1 MSFWGQ
7 KKNCQGQ
14 HHSFWPFPPISQ
26 KSKIHHHSCR
36 FVVFKVHIG
45 EPWAPSY
52 LTRFHQNITT
62 RETCSIYQLGCSQC
76 ILQVIKTRLL
86 SIFKRLRLSIKLN
99 IHYHSHSLPFP
110 PEYSRLSLQASTQ
123 STTTPF
129 RGSTMAE
136 AMFRWWFTTMATRF
150 LKQKSTLM
158 PLSTPMTWPRDH
170 WWVIFFRSKTNLKL
184 FL

>member
-14 HHSFWPFPPISQ
+14 NHSFWPFPPISQ

-45 EPWAPSY
+45 EPWAPSS

-62 RETCSIYQLGCSQC
+62 LETCSIYQLGCSQC
-76 ILQVIKTRLL
+76 IQQVIKTRLL

-99 IHYHSHSLPFP
+99 IHTIAIACHFHRSIHFFHCRRLHNQLQRPFVDQLWRRRCSDDGLP
-110 PEYSRLSLQASTQ
+110 QWQ
-123 STTTPF
+123 
-129 RGSTMAE
+129 RGSWNRNLLLCLWARPWHGLEITGG
-136 AMFRWWFTTMATRF
+136 
-150 LKQKSTLM
+150 S
-158 PLSTPMTWPRDH
+158 
-170 WWVIFFRSKTNLKL
+170 FFSEEK
-184 FL
+184 